1 MSFWLLGIGGLLLA
15 LRAEVF
21 WFPPAHPPC
30 GERASGDFVGILPIK
45 RKLIKIVWELLTFCY

>member
-21 WFPPAHPPC
+21 WFPPARPPLRGA
-30 GERASGDFVGILPIK
+30 GERGFCWDFADKTQIN
-45 RKLIKIVWELLTFCY
+45 